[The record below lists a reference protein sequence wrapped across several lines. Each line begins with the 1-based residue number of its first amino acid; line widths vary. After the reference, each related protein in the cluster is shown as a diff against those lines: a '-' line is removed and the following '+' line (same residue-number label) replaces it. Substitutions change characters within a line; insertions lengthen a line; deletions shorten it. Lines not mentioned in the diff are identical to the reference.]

1 MGFRKSVKN
10 KLVEALL
17 AQGDCTRSCGQK
29 ECSGERLKTLSE
41 GMGKKNRLYD
51 KRDIIAIKAKQN

>member
-41 GMGKKNRLYD
+41 GIKKNILYD
-51 KRDIIAIKAKQN
+51 KRDIVATKAKQN

>member
-17 AQGDCTRSCGQK
+17 AQGDCTRNCGQK

-41 GMGKKNRLYD
+41 GIKKNRLYD